1 MLALSAGE
9 LDPRKPERRLWAG
22 ADLSARLLNVP
33 DVEPWMVPVAET
45 YYLLALELGAQ
56 EERLARA
63 DSLEQAATVE
73 KDAASGLVA
82 NRRLPAAPESTVPA
96 RIRAIESQRD
106 SLRQRVAELEEQLA
120 ARAEELR
127 LTQVELE
134 RIKKTI
140 KP

>member
-1 MLALSAGE
+1 M
-9 LDPRKPERRLWAG
+9 
-22 ADLSARLLNVP
+22 
-33 DVEPWMVPVAET
+33 
-45 YYLLALELGAQ
+45 